1 MQSSRRHF
9 LKISALGLAGAVLSG
24 GLLASFHHMEESM
37 RRSFEASAIAVNRE
51 HVRILKSTL
60 GEDGGALG
68 AALLATNP
76 DNP

>member
-1 MQSSRRHF
+1 
-9 LKISALGLAGAVLSG
+9 VTLSG